1 MKVSVT
7 QFLPVNYIIISVRV
21 SQSTSLSYCLACDA
35 DKNFWINAHY
45 GFSYKTLDKHLKRA
59 VWVIH
64 IWALRWISK
73 GWSGSHTSVWWP
85 PKACIS
91 AQGGSAFLSSPSA
104 TPQCTDVSSGTVSW
118 SKELT
123 QGWNNQQIRESG
135 EKNNWGGVWR
145 EKRQSSWVSPPSCG
159 RNLLCL
165 AVLTWLQHYMQF
177 QTL

>member
-1 MKVSVT
+1 MLIMDV
-7 QFLPVNYIIISVRV
+7 
-21 SQSTSLSYCLACDA
+21 
-35 DKNFWINAHY
+35 
-45 GFSYKTLDKHLKRA
+45 SYKTLHKHLKRA

-135 EKNNWGGVWR
+135 GKKTTEEEYGERRGKAAGWVLLPVAGIYCVW
-145 EKRQSSWVSPPSCG
+145 QY
-159 RNLLCL
+159 LLDYSITCNSRHFKGSQ
-165 AVLTWLQHYMQF
+165 V
-177 QTL
+177 

>member
-1 MKVSVT
+1 MDV
-7 QFLPVNYIIISVRV
+7 
-21 SQSTSLSYCLACDA
+21 
-35 DKNFWINAHY
+35 
-45 GFSYKTLDKHLKRA
+45 SYKMLDKHLKHA

-91 AQGGSAFLSSPSA
+91 AQGGRTFLSSPSA

-135 EKNNWGGVWR
+135 EKKQLRRSMER
-145 EKRQSSWVSPPSCG
+145 EEAKQLGESSFLWQEFTVFGSTYLTTALHAIPDTLKGHRCNTPSNRRCP
-159 RNLLCL
+159 NLHNALKY
-165 AVLTWLQHYMQF
+165 QKE
-177 QTL
+177 